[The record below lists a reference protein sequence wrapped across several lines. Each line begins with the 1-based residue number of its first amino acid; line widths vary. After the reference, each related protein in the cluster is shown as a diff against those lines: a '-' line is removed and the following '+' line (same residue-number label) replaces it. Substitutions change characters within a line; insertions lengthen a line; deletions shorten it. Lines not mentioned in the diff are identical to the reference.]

1 MTSIMVVLMSE
12 KSTSQQGA
20 SSATLGTGDKF
31 GAYFRNH
38 QMVAVESL
46 AKLLATPASSLLTW
60 LVIAIALTL
69 PGALYMAVN
78 NLQQLSGHFEASGQ
92 MTVFLA
98 ADIREADSNALRLRV
113 ASLEQ
118 VNKVVYVSPEQALE
132 EFTQYGGISEALSFL
147 DENPLP
153 AVLLVEPP
161 LGIDKDELSVLV
173 AQIKSFRH
181 VDSVQVDMA
190 WVERLL
196 ALLALAQRLVA
207 VVGVLLA
214 LAIVLVVGNTIRL
227 SIAARTEEIRV
238 IKLVGG
244 TNAYVRRPFL
254 YSGFWYGAIGG
265 ILAWLMLGLCWI
277 LLQGPVADIAALY
290 GADFYLQPLP
300 FEPTCWLILS
310 AALLGLIGSW
320 WSVQRHLVAIEP

>member
-1 MTSIMVVLMSE
+1 MSE
-12 KSTSQQGA
+12 KMINPQGA
-20 SSATLGTGDKF
+20 SAAQLGASDKLS
-31 GAYFRNH
+31 AYFRNH

-46 AKLLATPASSLLTW
+46 AKLLSTPASSFLTW

-78 NLQQLSGHFEASGQ
+78 NLQQLSGHFESSGQ

-98 ADIREADSNALRLRV
+98 SDIRDTDSRALHLRV
-113 ASLEQ
+113 SALEQ

-132 EFTQYGGISEALSFL
+132 EFKQFGGISEALSFL

-161 LGIDKDELSVLV
+161 LGIDKVQLNALV
-173 AQIKSFRH
+173 EQITAFPQ

-227 SIAARTEEIRV
+227 AIAARTDEIRV

-300 FEPTCWLILS
+300 FTPTCWLIFS
-310 AALLGLIGSW
+310 AAVLGLIGSW

>member
-1 MTSIMVVLMSE
+1 MSD
-12 KSTSQQGA
+12 KPLNQQGA
-20 SSATLGTGDKF
+20 SAATLGAGEKF
-31 GAYFRNH
+31 SAYFRNH

-46 AKLLATPASSLLTW
+46 AKLLSTPASSLLTW

-92 MTVFLA
+92 MTVFLST
-98 ADIREADSNALRLRV
+98 DIRDSDTQALRLKV
-113 ASLEQ
+113 GSLDQ

-132 EFTQYGGISEALSFL
+132 EFKQYGGISEALSFL

-161 LGIDKDELSVLV
+161 LGIDKGELNVLV
-173 AQIKSFRH
+173 AQVKSLKG

-207 VVGVLLA
+207 VVGALLA

-227 SIAARTEEIRV
+227 AIAARTDEIRV

-290 GADFYLQPLP
+290 GADFHLQPLP
-300 FEPTCWLILS
+300 FAPACWLILS
-310 AALLGLIGSW
+310 AAVLGLLGSW

>member
-1 MTSIMVVLMSE
+1 MSE
-12 KSTSQQGA
+12 KMINQQGA
-20 SSATLGTGDKF
+20 SAAQLGASDKLS
-31 GAYFRNH
+31 AYFRNH

-46 AKLLATPASSLLTW
+46 AKLLSTPASSFLTW

-78 NLQQLSGHFEASGQ
+78 NLQQLSGHFESSGQ

-98 ADIREADSNALRLRV
+98 SDIRDTESRALRLKV
-113 ASLEQ
+113 SALEQ

-132 EFTQYGGISEALSFL
+132 EFKQFGGISEALSFL

-161 LGIDKDELSVLV
+161 LGIDKVQLNALV
-173 AQIKSFRH
+173 EQIKAFPQ

-227 SIAARTEEIRV
+227 AIAARTDEIRV

-300 FEPTCWLILS
+300 FTPTCWLIFS
-310 AALLGLIGSW
+310 AAVLGLIGSW

>member
-1 MTSIMVVLMSE
+1 MSE
-12 KSTSQQGA
+12 KVPNQHGA
-20 SSATLGTGDKF
+20 SAAKLGASDKF
-31 GAYFRNH
+31 SAYFRNH

-46 AKLLATPASSLLTW
+46 VKLLSTPASSLLTW

-98 ADIREADSNALRLRV
+98 ADIREVDSGALRLKI
-113 ASLEQ
+113 ASLDD

-132 EFTQYGGISEALSFL
+132 EFKQYGGISDALSFL

-161 LGIDKDELSVLV
+161 LGIDKDELNTLV
-173 AQIKSFRH
+173 DEIKSFRQ

-227 SIAARTEEIRV
+227 SIAARTDEIRV

-277 LLQGPVADIAALY
+277 LLQGPVSDIAALY

-300 FEPTCWLILS
+300 FAPTCWLIFS
-310 AALLGLIGSW
+310 AAVLGLLGSW

>member
-1 MTSIMVVLMSE
+1 MSE
-12 KSTSQQGA
+12 KLPNQQGA
-20 SSATLGTGDKF
+20 SAAKLGVSDKL

-46 AKLLATPASSLLTW
+46 AKLLSTPVSSLLTW

-92 MTVFLA
+92 MTVFLTT
-98 ADIREADSNALRLRV
+98 DIREADSNALRLKV
-113 ASLEQ
+113 GSLDQ

-161 LGIDKDELSVLV
+161 LGIDKAELNVLV
-173 AQIKSFRH
+173 AQIKSFQN

-277 LLQGPVADIAALY
+277 LLQGPVADIAELY
-290 GADFYLQPLP
+290 GADFHLQPLP
-300 FEPTCWLILS
+300 FTPASLLILS
-310 AALLGLIGSW
+310 ASLLGLIGSW

>member
-1 MTSIMVVLMSE
+1 MSD
-12 KSTSQQGA
+12 KSLNQQGA
-20 SSATLGTGDKF
+20 SAATLGTGEKF
-31 GAYFRNH
+31 SAYFRNH

-46 AKLLATPASSLLTW
+46 AKLLSTPASSLLTW

-92 MTVFLA
+92 MTVFLST
-98 ADIREADSNALRLRV
+98 DIRDSDTQALRLKV
-113 ASLEQ
+113 GSLDQ
-118 VNKVVYVSPEQALE
+118 VNKVDYVSPEQALE
-132 EFTQYGGISEALSFL
+132 EFKQYGGISEALSFL

-161 LGIDKDELSVLV
+161 LGIDKDELNVLV
-173 AQIKSFRH
+173 AQIKSLKG

-207 VVGVLLA
+207 VVGALLA

-227 SIAARTEEIRV
+227 AIAARTDEIRV

-254 YSGFWYGAIGG
+254 YSGLWYGAIGG

-290 GADFYLQPLP
+290 GADFHLQPLP
-300 FEPTCWLILS
+300 FAPACWLILS
-310 AALLGLIGSW
+310 AAVLGLLGSW

>member
-1 MTSIMVVLMSE
+1 MSE
-12 KSTSQQGA
+12 KQIIQQGA
-20 SSATLGTGDKF
+20 STAKLAASDKLS
-31 GAYFRNH
+31 AYFRNH

-46 AKLLATPASSLLTW
+46 AKLLSTPASSLLTW

-98 ADIREADSNALRLRV
+98 ADIREADSNALRLKV
-113 ASLEQ
+113 GSLDQ

-132 EFTQYGGISEALSFL
+132 EFTEYGGISEALSFL

-161 LGIDKDELSVLV
+161 LGIDKDELNVLV
-173 AQIKSFRH
+173 AQIQSFKH

-196 ALLALAQRLVA
+196 ALLALAQRLVV

-277 LLQGPVADIAALY
+277 LLQNPVADIAALY

-300 FEPTCWLILS
+300 FAPTCWLILS
-310 AALLGLIGSW
+310 ASLLGLIGSW

>member
-1 MTSIMVVLMSE
+1 MSE
-12 KSTSQQGA
+12 KPMASQGA
-20 SSATLGTGDKF
+20 SVATLATRDKF
-31 GAYFRNH
+31 SAYFRNH

-46 AKLLATPASSLLTW
+46 EKLLSTPASSLLTW

-92 MTVFLA
+92 MTVFLS
-98 ADIREADSNALRLRV
+98 ADTQKSESQSLKLKV
-113 ASLEQ
+113 ASLAQ
-118 VNKVVYVSPEQALE
+118 VIKVDYISPEQALE
-132 EFTQYGGISEALSFL
+132 EFKQYGGISEALSFL

-153 AVLLVEPP
+153 AVLIVEPP
-161 LGIDKDELSVLV
+161 LGIGKNELNVLV
-173 AQIKSFRH
+173 DQIKAFDH

-196 ALLALAQRLVA
+196 ALLSLAQRLVA

-227 SIAARTEEIRV
+227 SIAARTDEIRV

-254 YSGFWYGAIGG
+254 YSGFWYGVIGG
-265 ILAWLMLGLCWI
+265 ILAWIMLGLCWV
-277 LLQGPVADIAALY
+277 LLQGPVSDIAKLY

-300 FEPTCWLILS
+300 FTPTFVLILS
-310 AALLGLIGSW
+310 SSLLGLIGSW

>member
-1 MTSIMVVLMSE
+1 MSE
-12 KSTSQQGA
+12 KLPNQQGA
-20 SSATLGTGDKF
+20 SAAKLGVSDKL

-46 AKLLATPASSLLTW
+46 AKLLSTPASSLLTW

-92 MTVFLA
+92 MTVFLTT
-98 ADIREADSNALRLRV
+98 DIREADSNALRLKV
-113 ASLEQ
+113 GSLDQ

-161 LGIDKDELSVLV
+161 LGIDKGELNVLV
-173 AQIKSFRH
+173 AQIKSFQN
-181 VDSVQVDMA
+181 VDIVQVDMA

-277 LLQGPVADIAALY
+277 LLQGPVADIAELY
-290 GADFYLQPLP
+290 GADFHLQPLP
-300 FEPTCWLILS
+300 FTPASLLILS
-310 AALLGLIGSW
+310 ASLLGLIGSW

>member
-1 MTSIMVVLMSE
+1 MSE
-12 KSTSQQGA
+12 KSTNQQGA
-20 SSATLGTGDKF
+20 STAKLGAGDKF

-118 VNKVVYVSPEQALE
+118 VNKVVYVSPAQALE

-161 LGIDKDELSVLV
+161 LGIDKAELKVLV
-173 AQIKSFRH
+173 EQIESFRH

-277 LLQGPVADIAALY
+277 LLQGPVADIAELY
-290 GADFYLQPLP
+290 GADFHLQPLP

>member
-1 MTSIMVVLMSE
+1 MSE
-12 KSTSQQGA
+12 KQVSQQGA
-20 SSATLGTGDKF
+20 SAAKLGAGDKF
-31 GAYFRNH
+31 SAYFRNH

-46 AKLLATPASSLLTW
+46 AKLLSTPASSLLTW

-92 MTVFLA
+92 MTVFLTT
-98 ADIREADSNALRLRV
+98 DIREADTTSLRLKV
-113 ASLEQ
+113 GSLDQ

-161 LGIDKDELSVLV
+161 LGIDKDELNVLV
-173 AQIKSFRH
+173 AQIKSFKH

-265 ILAWLMLGLCWI
+265 LLAWLMLGLCWI
-277 LLQGPVADIAALY
+277 LLQGPVAGIATLY

-310 AALLGLIGSW
+310 ASLLGLIGSW

>member
-1 MTSIMVVLMSE
+1 MSD
-12 KSTSQQGA
+12 KSTHQHGA
-20 SSATLGTGDKF
+20 STAKLGASDKF
-31 GAYFRNH
+31 SAYFRNH

-46 AKLLATPASSLLTW
+46 EKLLATPASILLTW

-98 ADIREADSNALRLRV
+98 ADILEADSNALRLRV
-113 ASLEQ
+113 ASLDQ
-118 VNKVVYVSPEQALE
+118 VNNVVYVSPEQALE

-161 LGIDKDELSVLV
+161 LGINKEQLNELVV
-173 AQIKSFRH
+173 EIKSFIH

-244 TNAYVRRPFL
+244 TNAFVRRPFL
-254 YSGFWYGAIGG
+254 YAGFWYGAIGG

-277 LLQGPVADIAALY
+277 LLQGPVSDIADLY

-310 AALLGLIGSW
+310 SALLGLIGSW

>member
-1 MTSIMVVLMSE
+1 M
-12 KSTSQQGA
+12 
-20 SSATLGTGDKF
+20 
-31 GAYFRNH
+31 
-38 QMVAVESL
+38 AVESL
-46 AKLLATPASSLLTW
+46 AKLLSTPASSLLTW

-92 MTVFLA
+92 MTVFLTT
-98 ADIREADSNALRLRV
+98 DIREADSNALRLKV
-113 ASLEQ
+113 GSLDQ

-161 LGIDKDELSVLV
+161 LGIDKAELNVLV
-173 AQIKSFRH
+173 AQIKSFQN

-277 LLQGPVADIAALY
+277 LLQGPVADIAELY
-290 GADFYLQPLP
+290 GADFHLQPLP
-300 FEPTCWLILS
+300 FTPASLLILS
-310 AALLGLIGSW
+310 ASLLGLIGSW

>member
-1 MTSIMVVLMSE
+1 MISTLELPMSE
-12 KSTSQQGA
+12 KSTNQQGA
-20 SSATLGTGDKF
+20 SAATLGAGDKF

-118 VNKVVYVSPEQALE
+118 VNKVVYVSPAQALE

-161 LGIDKDELSVLV
+161 LGIDKDELNVLV
-173 AQIKSFRH
+173 AQIKSFKH

-277 LLQGPVADIAALY
+277 LLQGPVSDIAELY

-310 AALLGLIGSW
+310 ASLLGLIGSW

>member
-1 MTSIMVVLMSE
+1 MSE
-12 KSTSQQGA
+12 KPQQHGA
-20 SSATLGTGDKF
+20 SAAKLGMADKLS
-31 GAYFRNH
+31 AYFRNH

-46 AKLLATPASSLLTW
+46 AKLLITPASSLLTW

-98 ADIREADSNALRLRV
+98 TEASAQEGNALRLRV
-113 ASLEQ
+113 NALQ
-118 VNKVVYVSPEQALE
+118 YVNKVAYVSPEQALE
-132 EFTQYGGISEALSFL
+132 EFKQYGGIADALNFL

-161 LGIDKDELSVLV
+161 LGIKKSELENLV
-173 AQIKSFRH
+173 AQITSLRQ

-196 ALLALAQRLVA
+196 ALLALAQRLVV

-254 YSGFWYGAIGG
+254 YSGFWYGVIGG

-277 LLQGPVADIAALY
+277 LLQGPVSDIAALY

-310 AALLGLIGSW
+310 ASLLGLIGSW